1 MSIRST
7 VLGIVG
13 ALVFTAALGG
23 IAKADDQMPAG
34 APGQQDSVEKST
46 GRDSDQGAPM
56 NAGQDHSARTEEIDR
71 DGKMMRAREEQAGRE
86 APLDPRAEERAGR
99 MDAERPNL
107 SRSSPFS
114 KGY

>member
-1 MSIRST
+1 
-7 VLGIVG
+7 
-13 ALVFTAALGG
+13 
-23 IAKADDQMPAG
+23 MPGG

-56 NAGQDHSARTEEIDR
+56 NAGQDHGARPEEIDR

-99 MDAERPNL
+99 MDAERPNS